1 MNEALT
7 LSAPAKLNLCLH
19 ILGRRPD
26 GYHELQT
33 AFQLLDYG
41 DQLTFT
47 PLPEEE
53 QLLLTPDLPT
63 LPREQNLIW
72 RAAQRL
78 KPFARNRTGV
88 HIHLDK
94 RLPMG
99 GGLGGGSSNAA
110 TTLLALNRLWECGC
124 SNEQLQQLGLQ
135 LGADVPLFVGGRS
148 AWAEG
153 VGERLSPL
161 TLPERWYLVL
171 TPGAPVSTPE
181 VFCHKDLTRDT
192 APITVAAF
200 LERGGKNDCQP
211 LVRRLYPEVDKSL
224 IWLEKFASNA
234 TMSGTGAS
242 VFARFDSEAEAQ
254 RGLSQTPEHWPA
266 FVAKGV
272 NQSPACQQLSEYN

>member
-1 MNEALT
+1 MSDAFT
-7 LSAPAKLNLCLH
+7 LPAPAKLNLCLH

-47 PLPEEE
+47 PLEDER
-53 QLLLTPDLPT
+53 LLLTPEIPS

-72 RAAQRL
+72 RAAQLL
-78 KPFARNRTGV
+78 KPFAQCRTGV
-88 HIHLDK
+88 HIHLSK

-99 GGLGGGSSNAA
+99 GGLGGGSSDAA
-110 TTLLALNRLWECGC
+110 TTLLALNRLWQCGR

-135 LGADVPLFVGGRS
+135 LGADVPVFVDGHS

-161 TLPERWYLVL
+161 RLPERWYLVL
-171 TPGAPVSTPE
+171 TPKTPVSTAE

-211 LVRRLYPEVDKSL
+211 LVRRLYPEVDKAL

-242 VFARFDSEAEAQ
+242 VFATFESEAEAQ
-254 RGLSQTPEHWPA
+254 RGLSKTPEQWPA

-272 NQSPACQQLSEYN
+272 NRSPTCQQLFDHS

>member
-1 MNEALT
+1 MNDALT
-7 LSAPAKLNLCLH
+7 LLAPAKLNLCLH
-19 ILGRRPD
+19 ILGRRAD

-47 PLPEEE
+47 PLKDE
-53 QLLLTPDLPT
+53 QLLLTPEIPS

-72 RAAQRL
+72 RAAQLL

-88 HIHLDK
+88 HIHLEK

-99 GGLGGGSSNAA
+99 GGLGGGSSDAA
-110 TTLLALNRLWECGC
+110 TTLLALNRLWECGLT
-124 SNEQLQQLGLQ
+124 NEQLQPLGLQ
-135 LGADVPLFVGGRS
+135 LGADVPVFVGGRS

-153 VGERLSPL
+153 IGERLSPL
-161 TLPERWYLVL
+161 PLPERWYLVL
-171 TPGAPVSTPE
+171 TPKTPVSTAE
-181 VFCHKDLTRDT
+181 VFCHKDLTRGT

-211 LVRRLYPEVDKSL
+211 LVRRIYPEVDKSL

-242 VFARFDSEAEAQ
+242 VFARFESEAEAQ
-254 RGLSQTPEHWPA
+254 RGLSRTPKHWPA

-272 NQSPACQQLSEYN
+272 NQSPVCQQLSEYS